1 MYAVAHHYL
10 SAISGGAAMRSL
22 IVNHRRKKLLI
33 SVSCVLTLCLL
44 TGIQSSYAEP
54 PSMEEMWEVIQQQQQ
69 VIAELKARLDET
81 DQRVAVNEE
90 KVEETAEEFE
100 AAAEAFETA
109 QTSGGG
115 TSWADRTTVGGYGEL
130 HYNNL
135 SDNNDTVDGDN

>member
-1 MYAVAHHYL
+1 
-10 SAISGGAAMRSL
+10 MRSL
-22 IVNHRRKKLLI
+22 VVNHRRKKLLI
-33 SVSCVLTLCLL
+33 SVSSVLTLCLL
-44 TGIQSSYAEP
+44 TGIQSSYAEL

-81 DQRVAVNEE
+81 DQRIAVNEE

-115 TSWADRTTVGGYGEL
+115 LGR
-130 HYNNL
+130 
-135 SDNNDTVDGDN
+135 